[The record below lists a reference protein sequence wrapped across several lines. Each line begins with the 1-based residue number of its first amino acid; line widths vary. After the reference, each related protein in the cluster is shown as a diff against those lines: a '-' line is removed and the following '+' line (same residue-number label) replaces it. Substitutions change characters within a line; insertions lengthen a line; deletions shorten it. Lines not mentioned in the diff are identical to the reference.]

1 MTPPPQAFTLP
12 RPLRCLGTARSS
24 FICNRYKTDGV
35 YFAAGDTSVGI
46 TPTCEAGVW
55 TSSFGWIKVLGIATD
70 PATDSQKIE
79 TESGNGNLARG
90 SQLGTA
96 SHTPGLT
103 RALQRLYDNTVGVH
117 CNGDGG
123 GGLNISSIRVSS
135 IRVPFNEDGRTIP
148 LIPRMI

>member
-24 FICNRYKTDGV
+24 FICN
-35 YFAAGDTSVGI
+35 
-46 TPTCEAGVW
+46 
-55 TSSFGWIKVLGIATD
+55 
-70 PATDSQKIE
+70 QKIE